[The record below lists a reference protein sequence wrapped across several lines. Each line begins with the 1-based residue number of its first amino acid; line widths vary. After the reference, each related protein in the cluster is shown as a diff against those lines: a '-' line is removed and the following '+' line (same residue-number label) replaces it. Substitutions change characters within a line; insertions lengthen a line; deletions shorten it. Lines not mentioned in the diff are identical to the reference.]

1 MRWRFISWM
10 LYTKEPDRLWRFVRD
25 RITIQQ
31 KAHCAIE
38 MSFAVLRG
46 GE

>member
-1 MRWRFISWM
+1 M
-10 LYTKEPDRLWRFVRD
+10 LYTKEPYRLWRFIRD
-25 RITIQQ
+25 RVTIQQ